1 MTRTLLLA
9 AAVLLA
15 AAGCRTPRQRL
26 ADLRVDLQA
35 REEALYGRY
44 GGGTVANQAAAAAA
58 GASDGM
64 LGPAA
69 RAAARGLRDAD
80 MSVFKLACRTV
91 GGGSGLPAAPGP
103 RAFLANPENRDACAR
118 LVQMDQEIRLL
129 EAEVQKSESS
139 AR

>member
-1 MTRTLLLA
+1 MKRTLVLA

-35 REEALYGRY
+35 REEALYGKY
-44 GGGTVANQAAAAAA
+44 GGGTVANQATAAAA
-58 GASDGM
+58 GTSEGM
-64 LGPAA
+64 LGDAA

-80 MSVFKLACRTV
+80 VSVFKLACRTV

-103 RAFLANPENRDACAR
+103 RAFLENPENRDACVR
-118 LVQMDQEIRLL
+118 IVQMDQEIRLL
-129 EAEVQKSESS
+129 EAEVQKQQPG
-139 AR
+139 R